1 MSTLAVNTITAETG
15 NTVSLASGKTLDA
28 SQGLTAPSGH
38 IVQVVT
44 NTVTGVVGQNSTSW
58 VNMLSVSIT
67 PKYANSKLYIIAF
80 VGGVYMN
87 LSSSTNQ
94 SNWRIARDSGSIS
107 ASQNTHFHTEEGRN
121 LTGAG
126 SRTHPHMG
134 IMDNAVDTN
143 SRTYSVQSERHTGTG
158 GIQINDTSGTSTITV
173 MEIKQ

>member
-1 MSTLAVNTITAETG
+1 MSTLSVNTITAETG
-15 NTVSLASGKTLDA
+15 NTVSLAAGKTLDA

-44 NTVTGVVGQNSTSW
+44 NTVTGVVTQNSTSW

-87 LSSSTNQ
+87 LSSNTNQ

-121 LTGAG
+121 LTSAG
-126 SRTHPHMG
+126 TRTHPAMAIIDPTSG
-134 IMDNAVDTN
+134 SG

-158 GIQINDTSGTSTITV
+158 GIQINDTAGTSTITV
-173 MEIKQ
+173 MEIAQ

>member
-1 MSTLAVNTITAETG
+1 MSILTVNTITPLTG
-15 NTVSLASGKTLDA
+15 DTVSLASGKTLNA
-28 SQGLTAPSGH
+28 TQGFTPPAGH
-38 IVQVVT
+38 VVQVVT

-87 LSSSTNQ
+87 LSSQTNQ
-94 SNWRIARDSGSIS
+94 SNWRIARDSGDINGE
-107 ASQNTHFHTEEGRN
+107 QNTHFHTEEGRN

-126 SRTHPHMG
+126 TRTHPHMG
-134 IMDNAVDTN
+134 IMDNAVNTS
-143 SRTYSVQSERHTGTG
+143 SRSYSVQSERHVGSG
-158 GIQINDTSGTSTITV
+158 GIQINDTAGTSTITV

>member
-1 MSTLAVNTITAETG
+1 MSTLSVNTITAETG

-44 NTVTGVVGQNSTSW
+44 NTVTGGVTQNSTSW
-58 VNMLSVSIT
+58 VNMISVSIT

-87 LSSSTNQ
+87 LGSNVNQ
-94 SNWRIARDSGSIS
+94 SNWRIARDSGSIN
-107 ASQNTHFHTEEGRN
+107 AEQNAHFHTEEGRN
-121 LTGAG
+121 LTSAG
-126 SRTHPHMG
+126 TRTHPHMG
-134 IMDNAVDTN
+134 IMDNAVNTS
-143 SRTYSVQSERHTGTG
+143 SRTYSVQSERHVGSG
-158 GIQINDTSGTSTITV
+158 GLSINDTSGTSTITV

>member
-1 MSTLAVNTITAETG
+1 MSTLSVNTITAETG
-15 NTVSLASGKTLDA
+15 NTVSLAAGKTLDA

-44 NTVTGVVGQNSTSW
+44 NTVTGVVAQNSTSW

-87 LSSSTNQ
+87 LSSNTNQ

-121 LTGAG
+121 LTSAG
-126 SRTHPHMG
+126 TRTHPHMG
-134 IMDNAVDTN
+134 IMDDAVNTN
-143 SRTYSVQSERHTGTG
+143 SRSYSVQSERHTGTG
-158 GIQINDTSGTSTITV
+158 GIHINDTAGTSTITV